1 MGRPP
6 GRVTRPGAPLTV
18 PENASEEPSLTAL
31 PYWLTAPTWMMPLF
45 WSSGMLPAPTLTT
58 PKTAL
63 RSSGSVAS
71 MTAGPLGGVPICWAV
86 AAPLDARLAKFGSVR
101 TEPSM
106 ICPLPT
112 EMTSVGAAFAA
123 GAATRPIAKAD
134 TAVTPTAVGHSLLL
148 LFKYFPLANAAGQG
162 CSAAETVGANAPR
175 CKITRGM
182 GPGPRGYPKGLTGVL
197 VL

>member
-1 MGRPP
+1 MPRLMRAAGIEGSPFVGSPP
-6 GRVTRPGAPLTV
+6 GSVTKPGAPLTV

-45 WSSGMLPAPTLTT
+45 WSSGMLPAPTFTT
-58 PKTAL
+58 PNTAL
-63 RSSGSVAS
+63 RSSGVSFS
-71 MTAGPLGGVPICWAV
+71 MTAGPDGGVPICWAV

-101 TEPSM
+101 TDPSM

-123 GAATRPIAKAD
+123 GAATRPMARAD

-148 LFKYFPLANAAGQG
+148 LFKYSPLRTLQDRAVLQLRLWGQAPPAA
-162 CSAAETVGANAPR
+162 
-175 CKITRGM
+175 K
-182 GPGPRGYPKGLTGVL
+182 
-197 VL
+197 